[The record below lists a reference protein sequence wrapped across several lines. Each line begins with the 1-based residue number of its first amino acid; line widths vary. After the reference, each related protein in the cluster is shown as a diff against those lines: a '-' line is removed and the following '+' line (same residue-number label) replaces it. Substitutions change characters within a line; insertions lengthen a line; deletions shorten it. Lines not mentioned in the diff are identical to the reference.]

1 MHDLPLL
8 LNIAVALSFALAGG
22 LIATRLGLP
31 SIVGYLIAGVA
42 IGPATPGF
50 VGDQTTIAELAE
62 LGVVFLM
69 FGVGLH
75 FSFKDLWAVRTIAI
89 PGAAIQMAVATGAG
103 YLLALSWGWTPTAS
117 LILGLAISVAS
128 TVVLLR
134 ALMDYGALDSIHGKV
149 AVGWLV
155 FEDIATVLMLV
166 LLPLLV
172 DARSGTTS
180 GGMTALLAVT
190 KAATFVALMMFV
202 GARAVPWLLRR
213 VVHVKSHELFVL
225 VALTIALG
233 TALAS
238 AKWFGVS
245 LALGAFIAGV
255 VVSDSPYSHQVNADL
270 LPFRDTFAVLF
281 FVSVGMLVNPAYL
294 LEHWREVLGL
304 SALIIVG
311 KGFLGALLGLLFPYP
326 ARTGLVV
333 GAGLSQIGE
342 FSFIVGQTGMSLGLL
357 DQSQYSLILAGAIVS
372 ITLNPVMFTLIAPV
386 ERWLQ
391 RHQAVWRWANRD
403 GHRAPAPP
411 QEVLSRHVVIVGA
424 GRVGHHLADI
434 LGTLNVPR
442 LVIDADGSRIDQLT
456 RDGVPTLYGDAA
468 NSTILE
474 HAALERARALVVT
487 VPDEAVAAIVL
498 ASARDILVERH
509 RVDPLPTIVRAS
521 TDDGARHLL
530 ELGATSL
537 VRPEF
542 EAGLQTMRAAL
553 LALGLPSRRI
563 QAFAD
568 EIRGREVAGSAID
581 DEMALVRKL
590 TASDL
595 ELDWIEVVRGSVAAG
610 TTLAEANLRGLSGA
624 TVIAA
629 ERGGTLTGNPGP
641 DTRLEP
647 GDRIAL
653 IGRPDQLASAS
664 VLLNFVVAGPDGSC
678 DADPESPTPG

>member
-1 MHDLPLL
+1 MHELPLL

-50 VGDQTTIAELAE
+50 VGDQGTIAELAE

-75 FSFKDLWAVRTIAI
+75 FSFKDLWTVRSIAI
-89 PGAAIQMAVATGAG
+89 PGAALQMLIATGLG
-103 YLLALSWGWTPTAS
+103 YALARSWGWTPTSS

-134 ALMDYGALDSIHGKV
+134 ALMDYGALDTVHGRV

-155 FEDIATVLMLV
+155 FEDIATVVMLV

-172 DARSGTTS
+172 DAKSGTTS

-213 VVHVKSHELFVL
+213 VVRLKSHEMFVL

-281 FVSVGMLVNPAYL
+281 FVSVGMLVNPGYL
-294 LEHWREVLGL
+294 VEHWREVLGL
-304 SALIIVG
+304 SLLIIVG
-311 KGFLGALLGLLFPYP
+311 KGLLGAGLGLLFPYP
-326 ARTGLVV
+326 ARTGLIV

-372 ITLNPVMFTLIAPV
+372 ITVNPLMFSLIAPV
-386 ERWLQ
+386 EGWMQ
-391 RHQAVWRWANRD
+391 RRPGLWRWANRD
-403 GHRAPAPP
+403 GYRAPAPP
-411 QEVLSRHVVIVGA
+411 AEALQRHVVIVGA
-424 GRVGHHLADI
+424 GRVGHHLSEI

-442 LVIDADGSRIDQLT
+442 LVIDADGTRIDQLT

-498 ASARDILVERH
+498 ASARDILAEHR
-509 RVDPLPTIVRAS
+509 RVDPLPVIARAS
-521 TDDGARHLL
+521 TDEGARQLL

-568 EIRGREVAGSAID
+568 EIRGREVAGGTVD
-581 DEMALVRKL
+581 DEMGLVRKL

-595 ELDWIEVVRGSVAAG
+595 ELDWIEVAPGSVAAG
-610 TTLAEANLRGLSGA
+610 MTLAQANVRGLSGA
-624 TVIAA
+624 TVIAT
-629 ERGGTLTGNPGP
+629 ERSGSLTGNPTP

-647 GDRIAL
+647 GDRVAL
-653 IGRPDQLASAS
+653 IGQPDQLALAS
-664 VLLNFVVAGPDGSC
+664 VLLNFIVPATDGSGGTRTG
-678 DADPESPTPG
+678 SPTPS